1 MPRLLTVAC
10 IAYCLIHASFASAK
24 GERFGVT
31 GAYYDFTSTAEEG
44 ESGENQS
51 IRWGLVHT
59 RPIDDNS
66 ARWRWWFGL
75 NYFADSIPAPQNGVY
90 QEVTNYEFRVLP
102 QYAVPVASWLTP
114 YLGAGISLAYSQY
127 SERWHVDADEFKY
140 GTQLPDNNA
149 FEASLL
155 LNAGMVIKMGSNPDA
170 HLQIAPQATLIV
182 PVNDGLGGVEFSLS
196 FLF

>member
-1 MPRLLTVAC
+1 MNRLQHSVFL
-10 IAYCLIHASFASAK
+10 LIGLILSAPAFSK

-31 GAYYDFTSTAEEG
+31 AAYYDFTSSAEEG

-51 IRWGLVHT
+51 LRWGLVHT

-75 NYFADSIPAPQNGVY
+75 NYLDDNIPAPQNGIY

-102 QYAVPVASWLTP
+102 QYAFPVASWLTP
-114 YLGAGISLAYSQY
+114 YVGAGLSLAYSEY
-127 SERWHVDADEFKY
+127 SERWYVDSDEFKY
-140 GTQLPDNNA
+140 GGQLPDNNA
-149 FEASLL
+149 FEAGLL
-155 LNAGMVIKMGSNPDA
+155 LNAGTVLKIGSNPDA
-170 HLQIAPQATLIV
+170 HLQVVPQATLII
-182 PVNDGLGGVEFSLS
+182 PVNQGLGGVEFSLS